1 MVTVNVRDDGT
12 IEGYITVSEWANKNN
27 ISASTARYYI
37 SSKRLKSIKI
47 GNTNYVKENEP
58 MPEPISHHFNID
70 AWVNRVCDEIEKRG
84 ERNGY

>member
-27 ISASTARYYI
+27 IPASTARYYI

-58 MPEPISHHFNID
+58 MPEARSSFNVE
-70 AWVNRVCDEIEKRG
+70 AWVNRICDEIERKG
-84 ERNGY
+84 ERHGY